1 VSLFISFPPLLPLSL
16 SPHLPLP
23 TSMPRPP
30 HIVFAG
36 GRTRGQLYPG
46 LAVAAQLAER
56 VPHALITFVSGGRS
70 GDRHVIRAA
79 GFRHAKLPSQPA
91 PESALHAVRFVTDNV
106 AGYLAARWFL
116 KEKHVTAVVGLG
128 GAASAPTVRAA
139 ISRGLPVVLLE
150 QNVVPGRATRW
161 LARSASSVCAGFEQ
175 TRAYFPSAVPLT
187 VTGNPARATFQQ
199 LHRKNKDQFRTGRKR
214 LVILGGS
221 GRNSSINEHMPRA
234 LSRLRQ
240 QLSGW
245 QIVHQAGDGQLQE
258 TERRYHDVCVNAMV
272 FAFVDEMAPL
282 IFGSDLVVC
291 RGGATTLAELALAG
305 APAVVA
311 PSPGAL
317 DYQWPNAEVYASAGA
332 ATLVDETEDTAPFDD
347 AIVDELKSLLVDDAR
362 RVRMAANM
370 QRLARPDAAAN
381 VCNVIYDTLF
391 GTSIRLAA

>member
-1 VSLFISFPPLLPLSL
+1 
-16 SPHLPLP
+16 
-23 TSMPRPP
+23 MPRPP

-36 GRTRGQLYPG
+36 GSTRGQLYPG

-56 VPHALITFVSGGRS
+56 VPHAIITFVGGGRS

-79 GFRHAKLPSQPA
+79 GFRHTKLPSRPA

-106 AGYLAARWFL
+106 AGYLAARWYL

-150 QNVVPGRATRW
+150 QNVVPGRVTRW
-161 LARSASSVCAGFEQ
+161 LARSASSVCAGFDQ
-175 TRAYFPSAVPLT
+175 TKAYFPSAVPLMI
-187 VTGNPARATFQQ
+187 TGNPARASFQQ
-199 LHRKNKDQFRTGRKR
+199 LHRKNTHYWRNGRKR

-221 GRNSSINEHMPRA
+221 GRNSSINEYMPRA
-234 LSRLRQ
+234 LSRLRE
-240 QLSGW
+240 QLAGW

-282 IFGSDLVVC
+282 IFGSELVVC
-291 RGGATTLAELALAG
+291 RAGATTLTELALVG
-305 APAVVA
+305 APAVIV
-311 PSPGAL
+311 PSSRSM

-332 ATLVDETEDTAPFDD
+332 ATLIDETEDNSGPLDD
-347 AIVDELKSLLVDDAR
+347 MIVQKLKSLLIDDAR
-362 RVRMAANM
+362 RARMAANM
-370 QRLARPDAAAN
+370 RRMARPDAGEN

-391 GTSIRLAA
+391 GTAVRLAA

>member
-1 VSLFISFPPLLPLSL
+1 
-16 SPHLPLP
+16 
-23 TSMPRPP
+23 MPRPP

-36 GRTRGQLYPG
+36 GSTRGQLYPG
-46 LAVAAQLAER
+46 LAVAAQLVER
-56 VPHALITFVSGGRS
+56 VPNAIITFVGGRAS
-70 GDRHVIRAA
+70 DRHVIRAA
-79 GFRHAKLPSQPA
+79 GFRDAKLPSRSA
-91 PESALHAVRFVTDNV
+91 PETALNAVRFVTDNV
-106 AGYLAARWFL
+106 AGYLAARWYL

-139 ISRGLPVVLLE
+139 ISRGLPVVLME
-150 QNVVPGRATRW
+150 QNVVPGRVTRW
-161 LARSASSVCAGFEQ
+161 LARSASSVCAGFDQ

-187 VTGNPARATFQQ
+187 ITANPARATFHQ
-199 LHRKNKDQFRTGRKR
+199 LHRNNTNKFRGDRKR

-221 GRNSSINEHMPRA
+221 DRRSSLNEYMPRA

-305 APAVVA
+305 APAVIA
-311 PSPGAL
+311 PHPSAM

-332 ATLVDETEDTAPFDD
+332 ATLVDETDDNGGPLDD
-347 AIVDELKSLLVDDAR
+347 ALVQQLKSLLVDDAR
-362 RVRMAANM
+362 RTRMAANM
-370 QRLARPDAAAN
+370 RRMARPDAGAN

-391 GTSIRLAA
+391 GTAIRLAA